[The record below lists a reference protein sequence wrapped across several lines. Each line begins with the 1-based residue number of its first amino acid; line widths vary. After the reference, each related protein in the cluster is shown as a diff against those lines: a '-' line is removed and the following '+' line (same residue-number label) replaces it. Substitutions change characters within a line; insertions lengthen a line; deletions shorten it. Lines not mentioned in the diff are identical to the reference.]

1 MKLKQRGSLT
11 LSDCG
16 KARGSAILQGL
27 CGARGLRRRTEK
39 NFRPIKNWFRLVPIK
54 SGSSITRRIK

>member
-27 CGARGLRRRTEK
+27 CGARGLRRQAEK
-39 NFRPIKNWFRLVPIK
+39 VSDQSRIGSGWFR
-54 SGSSITRRIK
+54 